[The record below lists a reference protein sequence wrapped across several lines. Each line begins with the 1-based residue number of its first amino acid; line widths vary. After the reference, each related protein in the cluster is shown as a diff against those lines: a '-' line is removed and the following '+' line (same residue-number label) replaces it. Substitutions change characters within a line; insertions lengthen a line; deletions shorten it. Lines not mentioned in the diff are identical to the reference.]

1 MKNRSGGILWG
12 VVLIAL
18 GVIFIGNISGLWDFS
33 LFFAGWWTLFILV
46 PCLIGLIQHGPN
58 VGNCG
63 GLLVGALLLAAAQGW
78 LSWQMMGKL
87 ILPLLLIVAGL
98 ALIFQN
104 MFNRQARVVRSRHQG
119 EMREYC
125 AIFSGQKEL
134 YAQEEFKGADLTAVF
149 GGIELDLRAAIIQE
163 DVTIQATSIFGG
175 CDVWVP
181 AGVKVKLSNTPIF
194 GGAENKTNTV
204 PAPDA
209 PTIYINGFTL
219 FGGLEV
225 K

>member
-1 MKNRSGGILWG
+1 M
-12 VVLIAL
+12 
-18 GVIFIGNISGLWDFS
+18 ISRKRATS
-33 LFFAGWWTLFILV
+33 
-46 PCLIGLIQHGPN
+46 
-58 VGNCG
+58 
-63 GLLVGALLLAAAQGW
+63 
-78 LSWQMMGKL
+78 
-87 ILPLLLIVAGL
+87 PLLSNIL
-98 ALIFQN
+98 
-104 MFNRQARVVRSRHQG
+104 
-119 EMREYC
+119 
-125 AIFSGQKEL
+125 
-134 YAQEEFKGADLTAVF
+134 
-149 GGIELDLRAAIIQE
+149 LDLRAAIIQE

>member
-1 MKNRSGGILWG
+1 MK
-12 VVLIAL
+12 
-18 GVIFIGNISGLWDFS
+18 
-33 LFFAGWWTLFILV
+33 
-46 PCLIGLIQHGPN
+46 
-58 VGNCG
+58 
-63 GLLVGALLLAAAQGW
+63 AQAKVHTRRMAW
-78 LSWQMMGKL
+78 NACQDVYK
-87 ILPLLLIVAGL
+87 
-98 ALIFQN
+98 
-104 MFNRQARVVRSRHQG
+104 RQ
-119 EMREYC
+119 
-125 AIFSGQKEL
+125 
-134 YAQEEFKGADLTAVF
+134 
-149 GGIELDLRAAIIQE
+149 IQE